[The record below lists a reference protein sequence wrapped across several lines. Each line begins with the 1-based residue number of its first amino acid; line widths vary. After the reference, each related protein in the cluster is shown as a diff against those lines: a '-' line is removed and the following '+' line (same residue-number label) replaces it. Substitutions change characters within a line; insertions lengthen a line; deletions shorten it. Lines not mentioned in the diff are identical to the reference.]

1 MALVWL
7 WYAELMSVLVPVEW
21 FVVWRRWSQE
31 SVLFASGVSYMV
43 DPRYAWKIEV
53 CWGSKSSLYRELK
66 DRYVSLRNQ
75 VQIIVALLVR
85 SDELETWR
93 RHV

>member
-1 MALVWL
+1 MALVCC

-21 FVVWRRWSQE
+21 LGVWRRWSQE
-31 SVLFASGVSYMV
+31 RFLFASGASYMNV
-43 DPRYAWKIEV
+43 PRYAWKVEV
-53 CWGSKSSLYRELK
+53 CWGSRSSLYRGLK

-85 SDELETWR
+85 SDELET
-93 RHV
+93 